1 MARSKLIKEWLEV
14 MVTAANATFKESFEV
29 DKHAEVIL
37 GIDISSN
44 FDNLL
49 FYRGSQR
56 ITIND
61 MEIFPEG
68 YESKMLLQGLNV
80 SVNERIIKLGE
91 DILPGNRVVSFEYKD
106 QDHPATVFQPYRVR
120 LYVFSKLQD

>member
-1 MARSKLIKEWLEV
+1 MARSKIIKEWLEV

-106 QDHPATVFQPYRVR
+106 QDHPAKVFQPYRVR